1 MDSMQRLSTSLPRNR
16 SEVPND
22 LLADFK
28 AAARSVTDLYRTAV
42 TSQKQ
47 ARTAGYQDAL
57 DDLLAFLDKENMGLM
72 DGEGWRV
79 RQWATARLDGSGF
92 SAGTVATNTTEEDD
106 EDRSVKE
113 EEKDDTR
120 SSSPEL
126 QRRPVLPTATSELT
140 VEDDTPLQRR
150 VVSEPPQAQLPV
162 EPTPQQP
169 LPQTTFSFQSNH
181 AYPHGNHDRDME
193 LDGNSTTSVQAYAPT
208 SVPSPA
214 DNAVRIIPRS
224 TRSNRRF
231 NHNRR
236 AGSDNRTP
244 TLNFNLGSASGTK
257 RKIPFPDFFDI
268 SGINDNGD
276 RKDDG
281 RDRGGKRRHV

>member
-22 LLADFK
+22 LLVDFK

-47 ARTAGYQDAL
+47 ARQAGYQDAL

-92 SAGTVATNTTEEDD
+92 STGPAATTTEEDD

-120 SSSPEL
+120 SSSPEV
-126 QRRPVLPTATSELT
+126 QRRPVLPTATSELA
-140 VEDDTPLQRR
+140 VEDDTPPQRR
-150 VVSEPPQAQLPV
+150 VVSEPPQAQLAIQ
-162 EPTPQQP
+162 PTPQQQ
-169 LPQTTFSFQSNH
+169 LPQTTFSFQSTH

-193 LDGNSTTSVQAYAPT
+193 IDGNSTTSVQAYTPT
-208 SVPSPA
+208 SIPSS
-214 DNAVRIIPRS
+214 NETVRIIPRS
-224 TRSNRRF
+224 ARSNRRS

-236 AGSDNRTP
+236 AGSDNRSS

-276 RKDDG
+276 RKDDQG
-281 RDRGGKRRHV
+281 RTGGGKRRHV